1 MSMKKP
7 FVPEELLRSLCTDK
21 NLEKLFSASAGVWEG
36 YSIRE
41 HTLMVMKMFENFWAC
56 CIPDEQKKLWRMF
69 LALHD
74 IGKPI
79 AIARFGDKGK
89 QHATTL
95 PIIRQVLKIFYCCD
109 AGSYTEFAGGK
120 YSLDFLFEVNMD
132 TQTMD
137 FSNEKTDKGP
147 YLKKS
152 PAEKFQEL
160 VAAASTAS
168 IAGSVP

>member
-7 FVPEELLRSLCTDK
+7 FVPEELLNSLCTDK
-21 NLEKLFSASAGVWEG
+21 NLEKLFSASAGIWEG

-95 PIIRQVLKIFYCCD
+95 PIIRQVMSDYGFSD
-109 AGSYTEFAGGK
+109 AEIYRAE
-120 YSLDFLFEVNMD
+120 LLVDQD
-132 TQTMD
+132 TI
-137 FSNEKTDKGP
+137 GL
-147 YLKKS
+147 YLKDQIYLEDAVNRVIDIHYKGGWPV
-152 PAEKFQEL
+152 PAVLQ
-160 VAAASTAS
+160 A
-168 IAGSVP
+168 